1 MLKADRY
8 FVREIENDS
17 TNQAIVRAIL
27 TLAESPDLEVVAEG
41 VESEAQIA
49 LLQRLKCTLFQGYHV
64 SRPLPA
70 AELLARLRQGR
81 VNCAGIT
88 RAA

>member
-1 MLKADRY
+1 M
-8 FVREIENDS
+8 
-17 TNQAIVRAIL
+17 RAIL

-49 LLQRLKCTLFQGYHV
+49 LLQRLGCTLFQGNHV

-70 AELLARLRQGR
+70 ADLLAQLRQGR